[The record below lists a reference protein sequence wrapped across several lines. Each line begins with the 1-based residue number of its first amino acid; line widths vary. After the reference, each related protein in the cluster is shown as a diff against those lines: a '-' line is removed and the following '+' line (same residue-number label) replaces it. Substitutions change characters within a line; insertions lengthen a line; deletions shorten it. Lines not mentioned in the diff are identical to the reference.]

1 MRNNKSTH
9 ILLMQMISLLLFST
23 FILAQDSN
31 KDFEQIK
38 KIFFQQEDDWNRG
51 DIDAFM
57 KAYWKSEE
65 LQFGGAYGI
74 TRGWQQTL
82 ERYKKSYPDKETMG
96 KLSFQIKDITQQS
109 QDVVSL
115 TGSWVLERKN
125 DRLGGHF
132 LLIWRRIDG
141 EWKIVVDHTSQKLSS
156 EVYAQ
161 SFQTLDFLKSISGRK
176 LWQVSTTRSPM
187 PIRTGG
193 R

>member
-9 ILLMQMISLLLFST
+9 ILLMQMISLLFFST